1 MLLRIGVYS
10 FGGGKLLLIANEIDL
25 EALIDEI
32 VEKII
37 INNNSLTVNA
47 CLEGKLFFMI
57 IEGEIFRIHITN
69 I

>member
-1 MLLRIGVYS
+1 M
-10 FGGGKLLLIANEIDL
+10 LIANEIDL

-32 VEKII
+32 FEKII

>member
-1 MLLRIGVYS
+1 M
-10 FGGGKLLLIANEIDL
+10 LIANEIDL

-32 VEKII
+32 FEKII
-37 INNNSLTVNA
+37 INNSLTVNA
-47 CLEGKLFFMI
+47 CLEGKLFFIEKLI

>member
-1 MLLRIGVYS
+1 M
-10 FGGGKLLLIANEIDL
+10 LIANEIDL

-37 INNNSLTVNA
+37 INNNSLTVNV
-47 CLEGKLFFMI
+47 CLEGKLFFIEKLI